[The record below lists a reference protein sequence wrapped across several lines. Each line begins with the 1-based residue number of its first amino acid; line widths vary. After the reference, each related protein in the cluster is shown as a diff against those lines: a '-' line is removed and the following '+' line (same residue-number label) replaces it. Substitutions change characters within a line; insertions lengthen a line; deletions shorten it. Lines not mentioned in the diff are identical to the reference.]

1 MSVYVNNRNNQV
13 DVTQTFNTVNVLPDE
28 NSTIVQ
34 IVTPGPQGPQ
44 GPPGDP
50 SIFTG
55 SFVSI
60 SSFNNFTAS
69 YNTGSFTGSFIGNGS
84 GLFGIISASFSNTA
98 SFAISASRATSASFA
113 ATSSYSS
120 NINGLTKYIPLFDT
134 ENSLSSSAIHQSN
147 SYSIIINRDFG
158 TANAPEA
165 LFVFQPNTESINV
178 ATFESNVNNYSQI
191 NTRNESSG
199 NLASSDIVATADN
212 GDEFTNFVNMGINSS
227 TFTGSI
233 GGPND
238 AYIFSTGNNLTIGND
253 TPNKHIRVFTGG
265 GLVENFQKFVLNP
278 DDLHEMTGSLD
289 ISEFA
294 IIRKGLTVQTTG
306 SQDVFIVSESIVRI
320 IPQASDPVGTT
331 DVGSIWFTSTAMY
344 VGLD

>member
-1 MSVYVNNRNNQV
+1 MSVYVNNTNNQV
-13 DVTQTFNTVNVLPDE
+13 DVTPTFNTVNVLPDE

-50 SIFTG
+50 SILTG

-98 SFAISASRATSASFA
+98 SFAISASFSNTASFA

-199 NLASSDIVATADN
+199 NSASSDIVATADN
-212 GDEFTNFVNMGINSS
+212 GDEFINFVNMGINSS

-238 AYIFSTGNNLTIGND
+238 AYIFSTGNNLTIGNA
-253 TPNKHIRVFTGG
+253 TPNKHIRFFTGG